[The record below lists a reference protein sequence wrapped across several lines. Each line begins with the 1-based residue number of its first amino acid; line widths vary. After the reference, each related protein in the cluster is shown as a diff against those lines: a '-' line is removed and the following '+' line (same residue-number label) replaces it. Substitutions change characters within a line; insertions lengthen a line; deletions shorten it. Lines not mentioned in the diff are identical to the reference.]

1 MDVETLAALI
11 RESWYAA
18 MSDDGRV
25 YKKAKADL
33 DAALALADD
42 DVKAQAYER
51 AKVAH

>member
-11 RESWYAA
+11 RQSWYAA
-18 MSDDGRV
+18 MSDDGRI

-33 DAALALADD
+33 DAALALADEA
-42 DVKAQAYER
+42 VKAEAYER